1 MECLVKITYLIFVNL
16 VKSNLKLEL
25 CNYMS
30 ILSTN
35 WPQATAEV
43 GLANIK
49 VCLE

>member
-25 CNYMS
+25 CRS